1 MRIRRV
7 LAIVVALAFAI
18 TSAPVAAQKKD
29 DKKPPK
35 RSKAEQ
41 ADVETLVRLVDGV
54 AGGTQPAPTDV
65 AVTWESN
72 HFVKGQD
79 GVTYIPFT
87 LTVDRTT
94 LPKGLVAYYVRVVN
108 KAEAAAAAAAASKDK
123 DAKASDA
130 KAPARQ
136 DYPWDNINFIEIP
149 ANGKVTRAIQLKS
162 GDYEA
167 FVAIKEKAPEKEQKN
182 APPAKIGLV
191 RHELK
196 VPDYTANDLA
206 TSSIMMASNIEVLN
220 APLSQDKQEEN
231 PYTFGPMKVNL
242 SPDAKF
248 TKTGELN
255 LVFWIYG
262 AGAAAAGKPNV
273 QVEYAFHQ
281 KLPEGEKYFN
291 RTQPQVLNAES
302 LPPEFDVAAGH
313 QLPGTLTVPLASF
326 PAGDYRLEIKITD
339 KTSNKTLTQNV
350 SFTVQA

>member
-18 TSAPVAAQKKD
+18 TSAPVEAQKKD

-41 ADVETLVRLVDGV
+41 ADVETLVKLVDGV

-65 AVTWESN
+65 TVSWESN
-72 HFVKGQD
+72 HFVKGQE
-79 GVTYIPFT
+79 GSTYIPFT
-87 LTVDRTT
+87 LTVDRSK
-94 LPKGLVAYYVRVVN
+94 LAKGDVAYYVRVVN
-108 KAEAAAAAAAASKDK
+108 KGEAAAAPAAK
-123 DAKASDA
+123 DAKDA
-130 KAPARQ
+130 KPAAPN
-136 DYPWDNINFIEIP
+136 YPWDNINFIEVP
-149 ANGKVTRAIQLKS
+149 SSGKLTRAIQLKP

-167 FVAIKEKAPEKEQKN
+167 FIAIKEKAPEKEQKN
-182 APPAKIGLV
+182 APPAKIGLL
-191 RHELK
+191 RKDLK
-196 VPDYTANDLA
+196 VPDFGSNDLA

-220 APLSQDKQEEN
+220 APLAQDKQEEN
-231 PYTFGPMKVNL
+231 PYTFGPMKVVL

-262 AGAAAAGKPNV
+262 AGAATAGKPNV

-291 RTQPQVLNAES
+291 RTQPQVLDATS

-339 KTSNKTLTQNV
+339 RTSNKTLTQNV
-350 SFTVQA
+350 AFTVQG

>member
-7 LAIVVALAFAI
+7 LAIAVALAFAI

-54 AGGTQPAPTDV
+54 SGGTQPAPTDV
-65 AVTWESN
+65 AITWESN

-87 LTVDRTT
+87 LTVDKAK
-94 LPKGLVAYYVRVVN
+94 LAKGLVAYYVRVVN
-108 KAEAAAAAAAASKDK
+108 KSEAAAAAAAAAKDSKDA
-123 DAKASDA
+123 AKP
-130 KAPARQ
+130 PARP
-136 DYPWDNINFIEIP
+136 DFPWDNINFIEIP
-149 ANGKVTRAIQLKS
+149 ASGKVTRAIQLKA

-182 APPAKIGLV
+182 APPAKIGLA
-191 RHELK
+191 RHDLK
-196 VPDYTANDLA
+196 VPDFTANDLA
-206 TSSIMMASNIEVLN
+206 TSSIMMASNIEVLP

-248 TKTGELN
+248 AKNGELN

-273 QVEYAFHQ
+273 QVDYAFHQ

-350 SFTVQA
+350 TFTVQA

>member
-7 LAIVVALAFAI
+7 LAIAVALAFAI
-18 TSAPVAAQKKD
+18 SAVPVEAQKKD

-41 ADVETLVRLVDGV
+41 ADVETLVKLVDGV

-65 AVTWESN
+65 AITWDYN
-72 HFVKGQD
+72 HYVKGQE

-87 LTVDRTT
+87 LSVDRSK
-94 LPKGLVAYYVRVVN
+94 LAGKGEVAYYVRVVP
-108 KAEAAAAAAAASKDK
+108 KGVPATPAAPAAASKDNK
-123 DAKASDA
+123 DA
-130 KAPARQ
+130 KAPARP
-136 DYPWDNINFIEIP
+136 DYPWDNINFIEVP
-149 ANGKVTRAIQLKS
+149 ASGKVTRAIQLKS
-162 GDYEA
+162 GEYEA
-167 FVAIKEKAPEKEQKN
+167 FVAIKEKSPEKEQKN
-182 APPAKIGLV
+182 APPAKMGLL
-191 RHELK
+191 RHDLK
-196 VPDYTANDLA
+196 VPDFTANDLS

-248 TKTGELN
+248 SKSGELN

-262 AGAAAAGKPNV
+262 AGAAEKGKPNV

-350 SFTVQA
+350 TFSVQA

>member
-18 TSAPVAAQKKD
+18 TSAPVAAQKKEE
-29 DKKPPK
+29 KKPPK

-41 ADVETLVRLVDGV
+41 ADVEMLVKLVDGV

-65 AVTWESN
+65 AITWESN
-72 HFVKGQD
+72 HYVKGQE

-87 LTVDRTT
+87 LNVDRAK
-94 LPKGLVAYYVRVVN
+94 LAKSNVAYYVRIVN
-108 KAEAAAAAAAASKDK
+108 KGESAAPTKDK
-123 DAKASDA
+123 DGKIVV
-130 KAPARQ
+130 PN
-136 DYPWDNINFIEIP
+136 YPWDNINFIEVP
-149 ANGKVTRAIQLKS
+149 SNGKLTRAIQLKP
-162 GDYEA
+162 GEYEA
-167 FVAIKEKAPEKEQKN
+167 FVAVKEKAPEKEQKN
-182 APPAKIGLV
+182 APPAKVGLV

-196 VPDYTANDLA
+196 VPDFTANELS
-206 TSSIMMASNIEVLN
+206 TSSIMMASGIEVLN

-231 PYTFGPMKVNL
+231 PYTFGPMKVVL
-242 SPDAKF
+242 SPDSKF

-326 PAGDYRLEIKITD
+326 PTGDYRLEIKITD
-339 KTSNKTLTQNV
+339 RTSNKTLTQNV
-350 SFTVQA
+350 TFAVQG

>member
-7 LAIVVALAFAI
+7 LAIAVALAFAI

-65 AVTWESN
+65 AIAWESN
-72 HFVKGQD
+72 HYVKGQD

-87 LTVDRTT
+87 LTVDRSK
-94 LPKGLVAYYVRVVN
+94 LAKGSVAYYVRVVD
-108 KAEAAAAAAAASKDK
+108 KAAAAAAAAASKDSK
-123 DAKASDA
+123 DKDA
-130 KAPARQ
+130 KAPARVE
-136 DYPWDNINFIEIP
+136 YPWDNINFIEVP
-149 ANGKVTRAIQLKS
+149 DSGKLTRAIQLKP

-167 FVAIKEKAPEKEQKN
+167 FVAVKEKAPEKEQKN

-191 RHELK
+191 RHDLK
-196 VPDYTANDLA
+196 VPDFTANDLA

-248 TKTGELN
+248 AKTGELN

-273 QVEYAFHQ
+273 QVDYAFHQ

>member
-41 ADVETLVRLVDGV
+41 ADVETVVKLVDAV
-54 AGGTQPAPTDV
+54 AGGTQPAPTDL

-72 HFVKGQD
+72 HFVKGQE
-79 GVTYIPFT
+79 GMTYIPFT
-87 LTVDRTT
+87 LNVDRSK
-94 LPKGLVAYYVRVVN
+94 LSKSDVAYYVRVVD
-108 KAEAAAAAAAASKDK
+108 KAAAAAAPAAAKDK
-123 DAKASDA
+123 DAKA
-130 KAPARQ
+130 PARP
-136 DYPWDNINFIEIP
+136 DYPWDNINFIDVP
-149 ANGKVTRAIQLKS
+149 ANGKMARAIQLKS

-167 FVAIKEKAPEKEQKN
+167 FVVIKEKAPEKEQKN
-182 APPAKIGLV
+182 APPLKIGMV

-196 VPDYTANDLA
+196 VPDFTANELS
-206 TSSIMMASNIEVLN
+206 TSSIMMASNIEVLG
-220 APLSQDKQEEN
+220 APLAQDKQEEN
-231 PYTFGPMKVNL
+231 PYTFGPMKVVL
-242 SPDAKF
+242 SPDQKF
-248 TKTGELN
+248 VKTGELN

-262 AGAAAAGKPNV
+262 AAAAQAGKPNV

-350 SFTVQA
+350 TFTVQA

>member
-7 LAIVVALAFAI
+7 LAIAVALAFAI

-41 ADVETLVRLVDGV
+41 ADVETLVKLVDGV

-65 AVTWESN
+65 AITWESN
-72 HFVKGQD
+72 HYVKGQE

-87 LTVDRTT
+87 LTVDRAK
-94 LPKGLVAYYVRVVN
+94 LAKSNIAYYVRVVN
-108 KAEAAAAAAAASKDK
+108 KADAAAAPAASKEK
-123 DAKASDA
+123 DAKPAA
-130 KAPARQ
+130 APVYA
-136 DYPWDNINFIEIP
+136 WDNINFIDVP
-149 ANGKVTRAIQLKS
+149 ANGKLTRAIQLKP

-182 APPAKIGLV
+182 APPAKMGLA
-191 RHELK
+191 RHDLK
-196 VPDYTANDLA
+196 VPDFGSNDLS
-206 TSSIMMASNIEVLN
+206 TSSIMMASGIEVLN

-248 TKTGELN
+248 AKTGELN

-339 KTSNKTLTQNV
+339 RTSNKTLTQNV
-350 SFTVQA
+350 TFAVQG

>member
-7 LAIVVALAFAI
+7 LAIAVALAFAI

-41 ADVETLVRLVDGV
+41 ADVETLVKLVDGV
-54 AGGTQPAPTDV
+54 AGGTQPAPTAV
-65 AVTWESN
+65 AISWESS
-72 HFVKGQD
+72 HFVKGQE
-79 GVTYIPFT
+79 GSTYIPFT
-87 LTVDRTT
+87 LTVDRAK
-94 LPKGLVAYYVRVVN
+94 LAKSNIAYYVRVVN
-108 KAEAAAAAAAASKDK
+108 KADAAAAPAASKEK
-123 DAKASDA
+123 DAKPAA
-130 KAPARQ
+130 APIYA
-136 DYPWDNINFIEIP
+136 WDNINFIDVP
-149 ANGKVTRAIQLKS
+149 ANGKLTRAIQLKP

-182 APPAKIGLV
+182 APPAKMGV
-191 RHELK
+191 ARHDLK
-196 VPDYTANDLA
+196 VPDFGSNDLS
-206 TSSIMMASNIEVLN
+206 TSSIMMASGIEVLN

-248 TKTGELN
+248 AKTGELN

-339 KTSNKTLTQNV
+339 RTSNKTLTQNV
-350 SFTVQA
+350 TFAVQG